1 MKETEIYIT
10 KKGLEELK
18 QELNELVN
26 IKRPKILNEIKT
38 TRDLGDLSENAG
50 YHAAKEQQ
58 TFMESRINQIEE
70 IIKNAVVKDENKG
83 GKIDIGSNVTLQSE
97 GKTHNYSIVGSSES
111 NPVEGK
117 ISYQSPIGSVLMGKK
132 QGDSIKVETPMG
144 ITNYKIVKVS

>member
-1 MKETEIYIT
+1 MKEKEKYIT
-10 KKGLEELK
+10 KKGLEDLK

-58 TFMESRINQIEE
+58 TFVESRINEIEE
-70 IIKNAVVKDENKG
+70 IVKNAVVKDENTG
-83 GKIDIGSNVTLQSE
+83 GKVDIGSSVTLESD
-97 GKTHNYSIVGSSES
+97 GSTHDYVIVGASES

-117 ISYQSPIGSVLMGKK
+117 ISYESPMGSVLMGKK
-132 QGDSIKVETPMG
+132 QGDSVKVGTPMG
-144 ITNYKIVKVS
+144 VTNYKIITVS

>member
-1 MKETEIYIT
+1 MKEKKIYIT
-10 KKGLEELK
+10 KKGLEDLK

-58 TFMESRINQIEE
+58 TFVESRINQIEE
-70 IIKNAVVKDENKG
+70 ILKTAVVKDENKG
-83 GKIDIGSNVTLQSE
+83 SKIDIGSCVTLESDGNTNE
-97 GKTHNYSIVGSSES
+97 YYIVGASES

-117 ISYQSPIGSVLMGKK
+117 ISYESPMGSVLMGKK
-132 QGDSIKVETPMG
+132 QGDTVKVETPMG
-144 ITNYKIVKVS
+144 VTNYKITNVS